1 MKRLALIVLL
11 MAASLFKMSAGQVD
25 STSRVRLSEM
35 LEQYYEAMLFIDNSE
50 KEQEC
55 DFLIESCKD
64 SLVRQ
69 FVASSILEHYMN
81 PPLMGEESVAIY
93 LYEKWFLNGP
103 VTIGDEWKAFEAS
116 MFYQFNRLS
125 MIDMPAPSLELYD
138 PNGEKCAAL
147 IEGSPAVLYFYD
159 TSCAKCKLASAWLP
173 VVMGTVDFPIRLV
186 AIYSGSEEEEWSD
199 FRSKFKIENENVS
212 IIHLWDPEM
221 ESDYQMKYGITSTP
235 KIYFIDE
242 NCIIRGRRLERD
254 SLEQILNIYKEYYGQ
269 VCKKEK

>member
-1 MKRLALIVLL
+1 MKRLTLIVLL

-25 STSRVRLSEM
+25 STSRARLSEM

-147 IEGSPAVLYFYD
+147 LEGSPTVLYFYD

-186 AIYSGSEEEEWSD
+186 AIYSGSEEEEWSE

-221 ESDYQMKYGITSTP
+221 ESDYQMKYGIISTP

-242 NCIIRGRRLERD
+242 SCIIRGRRLERD
-254 SLEQILNIYKEYYGQ
+254 SLEQILNIYKEYYVQ

>member
-1 MKRLALIVLL
+1 MKRLTLIVLL

-25 STSRVRLSEM
+25 STSRARLSEM
-35 LEQYYEAMLFIDNSE
+35 LEQYYETMLFIDNSE

-55 DFLIESCKD
+55 DYLIESCKD

-69 FVASSILEHYMN
+69 FVASSILDHYMN

-147 IEGSPAVLYFYD
+147 LEGSPAVLYFYD

-173 VVMGTVDFPIRLV
+173 IVMGTVSLPSVHVL
-186 AIYSGSEEEEWSD
+186 
-199 FRSKFKIENENVS
+199 
-212 IIHLWDPEM
+212 PERYRETWREGCM
-221 ESDYQMKYGITSTP
+221 
-235 KIYFIDE
+235 
-242 NCIIRGRRLERD
+242 
-254 SLEQILNIYKEYYGQ
+254 
-269 VCKKEK
+269 KKEKKLRFIMNRFLGKATFSWNCRIMGSRNSAPLTSS